1 MRPPAVP
8 RKPERGSE
16 TMKTVTIHTDGS
28 CLGNPGPGGWAAVLT
43 CDTPQGRVRREMC
56 GGFSRTTN
64 NRMEIL
70 AVLEALGALKEPCIV
85 ELYTDSQY
93 VSKAIRDRWLEGW
106 LRNNWLTSAKK
117 PVKNQDLWQR
127 MPELLSRHEVHFHW
141 LKGHAGHAENE
152 RCDEL
157 ARGEA
162 ARRGLPEDTG
172 YSD

>member
-1 MRPPAVP
+1 
-8 RKPERGSE
+8 
-16 TMKTVTIHTDGS
+16 MKTVTIHTDGS

-43 CDTPQGRVRREMC
+43 CEGTKGPARREMS

-93 VSKAIRDRWLEGW
+93 VAKAIKDRWLAGW

-117 PVKNQDLWQR
+117 PVKNQDLWRR
-127 MPELLSRHEVHFHW
+127 MPPLLARHEVRLFLLYHLVIIWLLFFLYKQLMCCHLRNFLPYPIFCLVFFHD
-141 LKGHAGHAENE
+141 LLF
-152 RCDEL
+152 DL
-157 ARGEA
+157 Y
-162 ARRGLPEDTG
+162 L
-172 YSD
+172 

>member
-1 MRPPAVP
+1 
-8 RKPERGSE
+8 
-16 TMKTVTIHTDGS
+16 MKTVTIHTDGS

-43 CDTPQGRVRREMC
+43 CEGAKGPARREMS
-56 GGFSRTTN
+56 GGFALTTN

-93 VSKAIRDRWLEGW
+93 VAKAIKDRWLAGW

-117 PVKNQDLWQR
+117 PVKNQDLWKR
-127 MPELLSRHEVHFHW
+127 MPPLLDRHEVHFHW
-141 LKGHAGHAENE
+141 LKGHAGHRENE

-157 ARGEA
+157 ARAEA
-162 ARRGLPEDTG
+162 AGSHLPDDAGFVEG
-172 YSD
+172 E